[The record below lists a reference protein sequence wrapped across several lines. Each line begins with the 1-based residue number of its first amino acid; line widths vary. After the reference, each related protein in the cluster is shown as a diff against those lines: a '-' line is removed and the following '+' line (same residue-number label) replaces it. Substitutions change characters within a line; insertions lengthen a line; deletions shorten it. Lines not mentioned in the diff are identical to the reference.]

1 MSPASAG
8 MCLLAKRA
16 EWMCGSERRLVGLR
30 RRPRVVLGLTR
41 RRLGALTAP
50 AATTLVARG
59 AVTRSRALPVA
70 ATLTA
75 AAGDLGDLGGG
86 VAEGGADFVDL
97 DLEHRALLAGVR
109 LGRPRLEPTGDDD
122 LHALLEGLRDVLRV
136 LAPHLAVEEHRVPV
150 TPLARLTIERA
161 RRRGH
166 GELRDGVPRRGEPKL
181 RIGGQV
187 ADERD
192 ERLSSHGGPPELVGC
207 CACLLYTSPS
217 PRDGLL

>member
-1 MSPASAG
+1 
-8 MCLLAKRA
+8 
-16 EWMCGSERRLVGLR
+16 MCGSERRLVGLR

-59 AVTRSRALPVA
+59 AVTRSRSRSRALPVA

-97 DLEHRALLAGVR
+97 NLEHRALLAGVR
-109 LGRPRLEPTGDDD
+109 LVRPRLEPAGDDD
-122 LHALLEGLRDVLRV
+122 LHALLEGLCDVLRV
-136 LAPHLAVEEHRVPV
+136 LAPHLAVEEHRVSV
-150 TPLARLTIERA
+150 APLARLTIERA
-161 RRRGH
+161 GRRGH

-181 RIGGQV
+181 RIGGQI

-192 ERLSSHGGPPELVGC
+192 GRLSSHGGPPELV
-207 CACLLYTSPS
+207 
-217 PRDGLL
+217 